1 MSADQISEIRP
12 AIREVQSGGP
22 DLCATFEVV
31 GAKDKWVQFTKGTIN
46 AAYPYK
52 EHPQLLIE
60 PFAETESQYALTITS
75 WESGKFVTLD
85 FPQGE
90 PTSISKLIDFYFMGV
105 LKCDSDYSVD
115 VTIEEI

>member
-1 MSADQISEIRP
+1 MSADQISEISP
-12 AIREVQSGGP
+12 AIREVQSSAA
-22 DLCATFEVV
+22 DLCATFEIV
-31 GAKDKWVQFTKGTIN
+31 GSQDKWVQYTKGTIN

-52 EHPQLLIE
+52 EPPQLLIE
-60 PFAETESQYALTITS
+60 PFVEVQPKLTLNITS

-90 PTSISKLIDFYFMGV
+90 PVSISKFIDLYFIGII
-105 LKCDSDYSVD
+105 KCVSDYSVD